1 MHTVSPMILSLYTHN
16 TRSYTIESYS
26 TTARLFVADPLL
38 RPVVVAFEPQRE
50 WLTPQFQVDNK
61 IK

>member
-1 MHTVSPMILSLYTHN
+1 MQASSPMVVSLYTHN

-38 RPVVVAFEPQRE
+38 QPVAVAFEPHKE
-50 WLTPQFQVDNK
+50 WLTPRFQVDNL